1 MGKKCP
7 AKIVFRTLCSDFQ
20 KISNLLYFHEILK
33 IQYFVLLH
41 GLRFDFYAE
50 RLRMTQDNAVHN
62 LSIFSWT
69 FNCHIILALKTD
81 CKLLFLH
88 GFSLICAEIFSVDA
102 SAIKRIKSIIVS
114 SEKV

>member
-1 MGKKCP
+1 
-7 AKIVFRTLCSDFQ
+7 
-20 KISNLLYFHEILK
+20 
-33 IQYFVLLH
+33 
-41 GLRFDFYAE
+41 
-50 RLRMTQDNAVHN
+50 MTQDNAVHN

-69 FNCHIILALKTD
+69 FNCQIILALKTD

-114 SEKV
+114 SEKI